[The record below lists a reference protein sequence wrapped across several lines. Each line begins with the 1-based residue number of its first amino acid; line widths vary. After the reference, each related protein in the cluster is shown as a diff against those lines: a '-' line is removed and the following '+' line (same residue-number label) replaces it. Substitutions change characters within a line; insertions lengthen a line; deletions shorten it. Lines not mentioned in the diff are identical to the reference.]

1 MPVGRG
7 FYLAPVFAVASALLF
22 APPARAQSAGRT
34 QSPGEVVQH
43 KIEGRLRIG
52 NDSAS
57 NLRVRLLREDQQRTI
72 AETFSRSGGEFE
84 FGYLPEGDY
93 IVATDETKELE
104 ASSTLVRVQPWP
116 RTKPLLVHVDIS
128 ISRKAPPR
136 AAAPGV
142 VAADVDLSVPKEA
155 LKHYRAGMKALDEGK
170 DERALAELGEAVKAY
185 PDYYAARVELGR
197 VLRDKKRPAE
207 AEEALRP
214 LLSIA
219 PRHPEVWLQ
228 HAVVLLDLARREE
241 AASEMRQSLALNER
255 DWAAHYYL
263 GWALLEADAD
273 KAEPHLERALE
284 LDGRKAVRAH
294 LALAR
299 IADARGQR
307 QKAIE
312 HLDAYVAG
320 APDSAEARGA
330 RELADRLRSLKP

>member
-1 MPVGRG
+1 MQVGRR
-7 FYLAPVFAVASALLF
+7 FYVALVFVFAVAAAL
-22 APPARAQSAGRT
+22 APAHPARAQS
-34 QSPGEVVQH
+34 SGEVVYH

-57 NLRVRLLREDQQRTI
+57 NVRVRLLRDDQQRTI

-84 FGYLPEGDY
+84 FGYLPEGNY

-104 ASSTLVRVQPWP
+104 GSSLLVRVQPWP
-116 RTKPLLVHVDIS
+116 RTKPLVVHVDIS
-128 ISRKAPPR
+128 ITRKASTPP
-136 AAAPGV
+136 AGAAPGV

-197 VLRDKKRPAE
+197 ALRDGKRFAE

-214 LLSIA
+214 LLKIA
-219 PRHPEVWLQ
+219 PKHSEVWLQ
-228 HAVVLLDLARREE
+228 HAVVMLDLARRDE
-241 AASEMRQSLALNER
+241 AARELTQALALDER

-263 GWALLEADAD
+263 GWALIETDAD
-273 KAEPHLERALE
+273 KAEPHLARALE
-284 LDGRKAVRAH
+284 LDERKAVRAH

-299 IADARGQR
+299 IADARGRR
-307 QKAIE
+307 QQAIE
-312 HLDAYVAG
+312 HLEAFIAG
-320 APDSAEARGA
+320 APDSADAPGA
-330 RELADRLRSLKP
+330 RSLAEQLRRSKP